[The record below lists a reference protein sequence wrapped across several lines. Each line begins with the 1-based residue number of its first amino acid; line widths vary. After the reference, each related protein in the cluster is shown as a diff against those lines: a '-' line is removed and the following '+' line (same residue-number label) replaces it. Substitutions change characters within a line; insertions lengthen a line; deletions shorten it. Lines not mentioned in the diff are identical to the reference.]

1 MQPDDQDHEA
11 AHQNANK
18 FTVDTTVNIAHI
30 LTTVGMIV
38 ALFTWGADV
47 KTTIATN
54 TSEISHLKEERIR
67 ETQELKESIREL
79 NTKMDRLIERG
90 ASQLSFRSYGNK

>member
-1 MQPDDQDHEA
+1 MRDDRTNEMGREGRSI
-11 AHQNANK
+11 

-38 ALFTWGADV
+38 ALFAWGTDV

-54 TSEISHLKEERIR
+54 MSEISHLKEERIR
-67 ETQELKESIREL
+67 ESQELKESIRAL
-79 NTKMDRLIERG
+79 NIKIDRLIERSPG
-90 ASQLSFRSYGNK
+90 QLSYKSFGNK